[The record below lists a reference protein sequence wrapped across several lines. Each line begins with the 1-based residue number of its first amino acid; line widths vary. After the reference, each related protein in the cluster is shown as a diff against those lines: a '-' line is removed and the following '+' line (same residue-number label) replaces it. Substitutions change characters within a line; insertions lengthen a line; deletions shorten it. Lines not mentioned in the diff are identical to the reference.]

1 MMTNSNIYILYRFSE
16 EKSEGLDL
24 SSSKY
29 RVIFLFN
36 DRGLIE
42 KVNFKKICE
51 EYSISIESNSIDFH
65 TKEELLGFAH
75 SLGVYMNSELA
86 LLLSVNDFNIGI
98 ESCHDL
104 QAFKEI
110 FNRYG
115 TSLPCRDTQSSDKS
129 IFSKF
134 F

>member
-1 MMTNSNIYILYRFSE
+1 MSKSNIHILYRFSE
-16 EKSEGLDL
+16 EKGVEIAD

-29 RVIFLFN
+29 RVLFLFN
-36 DRGLIE
+36 ERGPLS
-42 KVNFKKICE
+42 KNNFKKVCE
-51 EYSISIESNSIDFH
+51 EYSIDTESEPIDFP

-75 SLGVYMNSELA
+75 TLGSFLGSTSA

-115 TSLPCRDTQSSDKS
+115 TNLPCNESQSSDKG